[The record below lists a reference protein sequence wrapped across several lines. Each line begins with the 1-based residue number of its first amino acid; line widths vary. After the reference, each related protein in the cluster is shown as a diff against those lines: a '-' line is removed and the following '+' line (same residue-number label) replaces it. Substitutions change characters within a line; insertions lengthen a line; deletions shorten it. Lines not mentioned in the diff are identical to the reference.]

1 MVIIKYMTGWDIIPQ
16 PAWVDSVRAVLGGL
30 LTFATPP
37 TLWTVYGSAYT
48 VALILLLIG
57 LLGVVAHVRHR
68 YSRVPIKGLWL
79 VVTGLALVIPGDAIH
94 SWTWHQNG
102 LLTPTPGT
110 NPVANTAYA
119 VHMMG
124 MNLVMIGS
132 IWSGIASLRREL
144 LAPWLAWAFLLV
156 FPGALLA
163 SLFLLPTTPSGALWW
178 FSIVVLVAGYF
189 MATGQV
195 DRLTPPDEAL
205 HSTGSAVD

>member
-1 MVIIKYMTGWDIIPQ
+1 
-16 PAWVDSVRAVLGGL
+16 
-30 LTFATPP
+30 
-37 TLWTVYGSAYT
+37 
-48 VALILLLIG
+48 
-57 LLGVVAHVRHR
+57 
-68 YSRVPIKGLWL
+68 VPIKGLWL

-102 LLTPTPGT
+102 LQTPTPGT

-132 IWSGIASLRREL
+132 IWSGIVSLRRKL

-163 SLFLLPTTPSGALWW
+163 SVLLLPTTPSGALCW
-178 FSIVVLVAGYF
+178 FSFVIMIAGYF
-189 MATGQV
+189 MVTGQV
-195 DRLTPPDEAL
+195 DRLTPPNLAPQ
-205 HSTGSAVD
+205 